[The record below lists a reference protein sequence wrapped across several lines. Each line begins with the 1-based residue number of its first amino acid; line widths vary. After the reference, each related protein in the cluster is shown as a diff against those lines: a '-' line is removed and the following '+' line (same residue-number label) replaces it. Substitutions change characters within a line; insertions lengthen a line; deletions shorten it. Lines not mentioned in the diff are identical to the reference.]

1 MTEEFQKRTLMRGTG
16 TFLLAVTCALLAGTA
31 APGTAAAAEP
41 GEVVVFRTE
50 LAPLTVYPEPHGC
63 HKLPADAHV
72 LTNRTDRPVTV
83 YGDPFCLT
91 PGLTVQPGFGA
102 HVAPGSG
109 SFSA

>member
-1 MTEEFQKRTLMRGTG
+1 MGYIR
-16 TFLLAVTCALLAGTA
+16 TFLLAVAGALFAGTA
-31 APGTAAAAEP
+31 LSGTAAAVEP

-50 LAPLTVYPEPHGC
+50 LSPLTVYEEPHGC

-91 PGLTVQPGFGA
+91 PGLVVQPGHGA

>member
-1 MTEEFQKRTLMRGTG
+1 MGRTRKIMFAAAG
-16 TFLLAVTCALLAGTA
+16 ALLVGTA
-31 APGTAAAAEP
+31 VSGTASAAAS
-41 GEVVVFRTE
+41 GDVVVFRTE
-50 LAPLTVYPEPHGC
+50 LSPLSVYEDPHGC

-91 PGLTVQPGFGA
+91 PGFVVQPGHGA

>member
-1 MTEEFQKRTLMRGTG
+1 LTVRITRIFGI
-16 TFLLAVTCALLAGTA
+16 AASSVLLAGVA
-31 APGTAAAAEP
+31 ASGTAVAADSN
-41 GEVVVFRTE
+41 EVVVFRNE
-50 LAPLTVYPEPHGC
+50 FVPLSVYQDPHGC
-63 HKLPADAHV
+63 QKLPVDAHV

-91 PGLTVQPGFGA
+91 PGLTVQPGYGA